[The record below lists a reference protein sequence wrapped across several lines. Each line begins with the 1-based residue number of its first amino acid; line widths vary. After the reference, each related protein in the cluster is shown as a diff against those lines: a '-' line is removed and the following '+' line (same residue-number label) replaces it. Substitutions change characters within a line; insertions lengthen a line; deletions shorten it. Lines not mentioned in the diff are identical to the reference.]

1 MLYFKNEIYLEFF
14 NIDDD
19 IRKSILNEDIVQ
31 KEIELLGDS
40 LVVEVDVDLSNK
52 QEKEKLLILFEKYKD
67 NIPSFTNIEGE
78 DF

>member
-52 QEKEKLLILFEKYKD
+52 QEKEKLLALFEKYKD